1 MVDSKYRACRKVKRD
16 RGHSRRSFL
25 VATYLRSHRART
37 KNKKN
42 STKKVRDHRA
52 TNRGSNTVTPTGQSK
67 PVYSCSCR
75 YIRAVTILGRTY
87 KRFVCGRF
95 RPLRSLTRKNGTEQ
109 TVQTSRCKHAI
120 RKCQE
125 LHAPSRKTT
134 RTPPACTYVHTYFLL
149 SICTKKR
156 KHRTAQHRIHNENAK
171 EEMKKKNTCPLRCN
185 YFPPEAA
192 CAGQK
197 KNEQQ
202 NFSQPC
208 TLLAPLA
215 TTSPPIRSG

>member
-109 TVQTSRCKHAI
+109 TVQTNRCKQAI
-120 RKCQE
+120 CKCQE
-125 LHAPSRKTT
+125 LHAPSRKMT
-134 RTPPACTYVHTYFLL
+134 RTPHAIRTYIPQVGYLFSSFDMLYVR
-149 SICTKKR
+149 KR
-156 KHRTAQHRIHNENAK
+156 KHSTTQQHR
-171 EEMKKKNTCPLRCN
+171 KNN
-185 YFPPEAA
+185 
-192 CAGQK
+192 
-197 KNEQQ
+197 
-202 NFSQPC
+202 
-208 TLLAPLA
+208 
-215 TTSPPIRSG
+215 